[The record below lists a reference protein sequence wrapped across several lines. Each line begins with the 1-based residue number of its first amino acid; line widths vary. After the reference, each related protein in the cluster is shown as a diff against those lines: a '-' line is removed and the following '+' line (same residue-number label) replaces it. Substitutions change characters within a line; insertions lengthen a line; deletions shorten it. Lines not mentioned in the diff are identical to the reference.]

1 MSRLFAG
8 VLCIAYVPLLSAQEA
23 AGCPDCSPDAAIE
36 LEVAYTGEM
45 WRQVSGGVASGSR
58 YLDNL
63 EVTAFADAGL
73 LFGVDGLTFFGYA
86 LYNNGHV
93 LADDLAGAMQGISN
107 IEAVRAVRL
116 YELWSQW
123 DFGTAGQ
130 SIRFGLYDL
139 NSEFDSIESAGLFIN
154 PSHGI
159 GPDLSQSGQNGPSI
173 FPVTALAVRA
183 MRSFG
188 QWSVQAAALDGV
200 PGDPE
205 HPDRTVI
212 ELSSD
217 EGALLVGQVNYETAS
232 GLRAMAGYW
241 QYTADFDDL
250 ILVDAAGDAISR
262 DDNAG
267 FYAGIE
273 SPVLFERGADRG
285 LRMFLRAGAAEA
297 RVNPIE
303 HYVGAGAVYS
313 GLFAPERDQFGIAV
327 AIAGLGQPYR
337 ALQTSEGVVTEARE
351 YNYEITYRFAVTD
364 GFVLQTDVQYV
375 VNPGMNPQL
384 RSGWTLGLRF
394 EVSRGWSR

>member
-8 VLCIAYVPLLSAQEA
+8 VLCVTFAPLLCAQEA
-23 AGCPDCSPDAAIE
+23 ADCADCPPAAAFE
-36 LEVAYTGEM
+36 LNVAYTGEM
-45 WRQVSGGVASGSR
+45 WSQVSGGVDRGNR

-73 LFGVDGLTFFGYA
+73 LFGLDGLTFFGYA

-93 LADDLAGAMQGISN
+93 LADDLSGAMQGVSN

-123 DFGTAGQ
+123 EFGTGEQ
-130 SIRFGLYDL
+130 SVRFGLYDL

-159 GPDLSQSGQNGPSI
+159 GPDFAQSGQNGPSI
-173 FPVTALAVRA
+173 FPITALAVRA
-183 MRSFG
+183 MKSFG

-200 PGDPE
+200 PGDPD

-212 ELSSD
+212 RLSSD
-217 EGALLVGQVNYETAS
+217 EGALLVGQVNYAAAN
-232 GLRAMAGYW
+232 GLSAMAGYW

-250 ILVDAAGDAISR
+250 ILVDAAGDPIR
-262 DDNAG
+262 HDDNAG

-273 SPVLFERGADRG
+273 SPVLFARGEDRG
-285 LRMFLRAGAAEA
+285 MRMFLRAGQAQAD
-297 RVNPIE
+297 VNPIE

-313 GLFAPERDQFGIAV
+313 GPFAPARDQIGVAIAV
-327 AIAGLGQPYR
+327 AKLGQPYR
-337 ALQTSEGVVTEARE
+337 TLLASEGTATEARE
-351 YNYEITYRFAVTD
+351 YNYELTYRFEVTD
-364 GFVLQTDVQYV
+364 GFALQTDAQYIV
-375 VNPGMNPQL
+375 HPGMDPEL